1 MNKFLLSAAALS
13 LAFAA
18 QAQQVDSE
26 LRANQKRELSDPSAN
41 AKRSIV
47 ASYSASAPEAPFYT
61 EDFAAGLPTG
71 WVIEVAPGL
80 DPDGV
85 WEYRGPATTPNVS
98 AGSRGAYAAA
108 NDPIQSA
115 SASNGYFIFDSDYRD
130 NNGIAGNFGGGSAAS
145 PHTSH
150 LVSSTIDLT
159 GRTSIDF
166 QFSQYYRRFAGPGG
180 SQAVVAT
187 YVDFSIDGGA
197 TWPYTLTVNTEIAV
211 NSATAEDS
219 RKEYPVGQWLAN
231 QSNVKFRFR
240 FDGDY
245 YFWMIDDIAMDV
257 TPDFRA
263 LFSEFRGAPE
273 RDVIYGP
280 AAGSATMGKMTN
292 KQIRAIEF
300 DCNVASTGSAG
311 LYNTRM
317 FVDIYSGG
325 SLVTSLAST
334 PHNGVVGFVDTLGF
348 DTLNTYATPWT
359 PPGPGNYDFRFRVL
373 ADSSSAGGTV
383 ITLISDTN
391 RLSVTD
397 SVMAQDFSVNNVFS
411 NSLGTDQL
419 GDDLSAIGARIDLVE
434 PERLFAVEIVLST
447 QTVPGGQIELTV
459 YDSAAFIDF
468 QSGFIPGAAI
478 ATQLKTVSGLDVAAR
493 RIRFDLTSASGK
505 PLDLPSSAY
514 YIVATF
520 FSNAGANLIR
530 VGNDASFQQRAGAV
544 LMYVVDDARWFT
556 GFSGSRN
563 LNAPLFRAIT
573 CPDATCQTFPFS
585 VEERELKGVNVYP
598 NPASEFVSVELSGL
612 DGGYDLRLYDLGGRE
627 VKFESVVKNSA
638 VGTHRIN
645 VSDLANGLYVLEV
658 SQGNAVKKFKLS
670 VE

>member
-1 MNKFLLSAAALS
+1 MNKFLLSVAALS

-26 LRANQKRELSDPSAN
+26 LRANQKRELPDPN
-41 AKRSIV
+41 VRAKRSMV
-47 ASYSASAPEAPFYT
+47 ASFSASAPEAPFYT
-61 EDFAAGLPTG
+61 EDFAAGLPSG

-85 WEYRGPATTPNVS
+85 WEYRGPSTTPNVS
-98 AGSRGAYAAA
+98 TGSRGAYATGQG
-108 NDPIQSA
+108 PIVSQT
-115 SASNGYFIFDSDYRD
+115 ASNGFFIFDSDFRD
-130 NNGIAGNFGGGSAAS
+130 NAGIAGNFGGGSAAS

-150 LVSSTIDLT
+150 LVSSSIDLT
-159 GRTSIDF
+159 GRSSIDF
-166 QFSQYYRRFAGPGG
+166 QFSQFYRRFAGPGG
-180 SQAVVAT
+180 SQAVVAS

-197 TWPYTLTVNTEIAV
+197 TWPYTLTINTDIPV
-211 NSATAEDS
+211 NSSTANNS

-245 YFWMIDDIAMDV
+245 YFWMIDDIAMDA
-257 TPDFRA
+257 TPDFRV

-280 AAGSATMGKMTN
+280 AAGSATMGNMTN
-292 KQIRAIEF
+292 KQIRSIEF
-300 DCNVASTGSAG
+300 DCNVASTGAAG
-311 LYNTRM
+311 LYNTRL
-317 FVDIYSGG
+317 FVDIYNGG
-325 SLVTSLAST
+325 SLVTSLSST

-383 ITLISDTN
+383 ITLISDTST
-391 RLSVTD
+391 LSVTD
-397 SVMAQDFSVNNVFS
+397 SVMSQDFGVFS

-419 GDDLSAIGARIDLVE
+419 GDDLSAIAARIDLVQ

-447 QTVPGGQIELTV
+447 ATVPGGQIELTV
-459 YDSAAFIDF
+459 YDSAALIDL
-468 QSGFIPGAAI
+468 QTGFISGAAI

-493 RIRFDLTSASGK
+493 QIRFDLTDVNGK
-505 PLDLPSSAY
+505 PLSLPSSAY

-530 VGNDASFQQRAGAV
+530 VGNDASFQQRGGAAI
-544 LMYVVDDARWFT
+544 MYVVDDARWYT
-556 GFSGSRN
+556 GFSGSRT
-563 LNAPLFRAIT
+563 LNAPLYRAIT

-585 VEERELKGVNVYP
+585 VEERELKGVSVYP
-598 NPASEFVSVELSGL
+598 NPAADYVNVELSGT

-638 VGTHRIN
+638 IGTHKID

-658 SQGNAVKKFKLS
+658 SQGDSVKKFKLS